1 MTTLIIRNTHQFNA
15 VLATAE
21 SSNNQITAMLAYAA
35 SQLNRHNNKT
45 PIIQL
50 YNSPAW
56 RTKAGKISAKGKP
69 VISYLLSG
77 QSKAMQLGT
86 LDNGNVVAFN
96 ATTAPDKLLPNMVHN
111 NAMAEGA
118 DLSLSFDEFLSRND
132 DAVKPEKVDKPVT
145 AKAFTRQLEAAIERG
160 LSGDKGELDKV
171 SDLIKQALSVL
182 ADAYVADESAT
193 VLAADELS
201 KVNPSAKSRSAGLK
215 VAS

>member
-1 MTTLIIRNTHQFNA
+1 MTLIIRNTRQFNA

-21 SSNNQITAMLAYAA
+21 SSNEQITAMLAYAA

-45 PIIQL
+45 PAIQL

-77 QSKAMQLGT
+77 QSKALQFGV
-86 LDNGNVVAFN
+86 LDNGNVAPFN
-96 ATTAPDKLLPNMVHN
+96 ATTAPDQIQPNMVHN

-118 DLSLSFDEFLSRND
+118 DLALSFDDFLSRND
-132 DAVKPEKVDKPVT
+132 DTEKPAATVKPVT

-160 LSGDKGELDKV
+160 LVGDKSDLDKV
-171 SDLIKQALSVL
+171 SDLIKQALTVL
-182 ADAYVADESAT
+182 AAAYVADDTAT
-193 VLAADELS
+193 VIAAEELQQV
-201 KVNPSAKSRSAGLK
+201 KPSAKSRSAGLK

>member
-1 MTTLIIRNTHQFNA
+1 MTIIIRNSRQFNA
-15 VLATAE
+15 TLASAE
-21 SSNNQITAMLAYAA
+21 NSNAQITAMLQYAA
-35 SQLNRHNNKT
+35 EQLQRHNNKD
-45 PIIQL
+45 PIIKL

-69 VISYLLSG
+69 VVSYLLSG
-77 QSKAMQLGT
+77 QSKVLQLGI
-86 LDNGNVVAFN
+86 LDNGNVIAFN
-96 ATTAPDKLLPNMVHN
+96 ATTAPDKLAPNMVHN
-111 NAMAEGA
+111 NVMAEGA
-118 DLSLSFDEFLSRND
+118 DLALSFDEFLSRND
-132 DAVKPEKVDKPVT
+132 DKEKPEKTDKPVT

-160 LSGDKGELDKV
+160 LVGDKSDLDKI

-201 KVNPSAKSRSAGLK
+201 KVKPSAKSKSAGLK

>member
-1 MTTLIIRNTHQFNA
+1 MTLIIRNTRQFNA

-21 SSNNQITAMLAYAA
+21 NSNEQITAMLDYAA
-35 SQLNRHNNKT
+35 GQLNRHNNKT

-77 QSKAMQLGT
+77 QSKAMQLGV
-86 LDNGNVVAFN
+86 LENGNVVTFN
-96 ATTAPDKLLPNMVHN
+96 ATTAPDQIQPSMIHN
-111 NAMAEGA
+111 NVMAEGA
-118 DLSLSFDEFLSRND
+118 DLTMSFDDFLSRND
-132 DAVKPEKVDKPVT
+132 EVVKPEPTIKPVT

-171 SDLIKQALSVL
+171 SDLIKQALNVL
-182 ADAYVADESAT
+182 AAAYVADESAT
-193 VLAADELS
+193 VLAVEELQQV
-201 KVNPSAKSRSAGLK
+201 KPSAASRSAGLK
-215 VAS
+215 KVS